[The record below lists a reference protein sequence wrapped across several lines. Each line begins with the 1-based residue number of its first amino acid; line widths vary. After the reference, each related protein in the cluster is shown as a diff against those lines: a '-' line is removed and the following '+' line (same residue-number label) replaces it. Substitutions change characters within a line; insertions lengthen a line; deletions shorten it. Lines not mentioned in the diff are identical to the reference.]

1 MRLLA
6 ALALVAMAYGAAI
19 GGVLATHAAPPAL
32 TVLTGSSIA
41 AP

>member
-6 ALALVAMAYGAAI
+6 ALAFCAAIHGAAI
-19 GGVLATHAAPPAL
+19 GAVLATHGQPPAL